1 MEFFAE
7 TLRALRTSDPDEKGD
22 RVAQLYS
29 NLQKN
34 LFRFDHE
41 AVAEEISEPSYAPL
55 VTIVRPRDV
64 PKRKHFDNP
73 EGQGVLLHAIAH
85 IEYSA
90 IDLALDS
97 AYRFRHMPRDYYLD
111 WIEVAMDEVRHFRML
126 DDLMKKVGVRYGD
139 YPVHTALFDAGRK
152 TAGEVLERMAVVPRY
167 LEAGGL
173 DANPKIIA
181 KLKRYPP
188 SPMLAMIVEALEV
201 ILEEEV
207 SHVAKGDRWFRHVCR
222 ERNLSA
228 DIYFDIIE
236 RYYPGLEKKNLRIN
250 VDARRA
256 AGFTCGELKRMGA
269 KKCE

>member
-7 TLRALRTSDPDEKGD
+7 TLRALRESDPRRKG
-22 RVAQLYS
+22 VLVEQLYS
-29 NLQKN
+29 NLKEN
-34 LFRFDHE
+34 RLRFDHE
-41 AVAEEISEPSYAPL
+41 APVEELSTPSYAAFAR
-55 VTIVRPRDV
+55 IVRPRDV
-64 PKRKHFDNP
+64 PKRKRFDDP

-111 WIEVAMDEVRHFRML
+111 WIEVADDEVRHFRML

-173 DANPKIIA
+173 DANPKIIE
-181 KLKRYPP
+181 KLGRYAATPTIE
-188 SPMLAMIVEALEV
+188 AIVEALEV

-207 SHVAKGDRWFRHVCR
+207 SHVAKGDRWFKAICR
-222 ERNLSA
+222 ERGISY

-236 RYYPGLEKKNLRIN
+236 RYYPGLEKKTLRLN

-256 AGFTCGELKRMGA
+256 AGFACEELKRMGA